1 MDIEVRQLQDVTV
14 LELRGRLVLGT
25 GDEALRRAIEKRI
38 AAGNNRLVLNL
49 SQVTYA
55 DSAGIGEMVAATKKA
70 QGAGGDLTL
79 AGAQDRVR
87 DLLGLFPHVLKVYDS
102 EEEAVRSL

>member
-1 MDIEVRQLQDVTV
+1 MEGVTV
-14 LELRGRLVLGT
+14 LDLAGRLVLGT
-25 GDEALRRAIEKRI
+25 GDEALRRAIGEQL

-55 DSAGIGEMVAATKKA
+55 DSAGIGEMVAATKRA
-70 QGAGGDLTL
+70 QNAGGDLTL
-79 AGAQDRVR
+79 ADARDRVR

-102 EEEAVRSL
+102 EDEAVRSL